1 MDRVIANRLLF
12 NIECFYDNTSG
23 VLSISDVALCA
34 NVEHCYVCLLTSL
47 SNAFFFL
54 YLRIIR
60 WPQDYFSFIKFCSKV
75 FTRCM
80 WVCNESLRNCQNTG
94 SRSVFNRSYF
104 RSISVTQTLYL
115 NINLAKPNI

>member
-75 FTRCM
+75 FTRCV
-80 WVCNESLRNCQNTG
+80 WVCDSMRVYEIVKRLVQDLFLIEVIFV
-94 SRSVFNRSYF
+94 VFL
-104 RSISVTQTLYL
+104 LYKL
-115 NINLAKPNI
+115 CI